1 MEKALAAAMTNLT
14 LRTRAPRRKGCGAVA
29 EGEMVLRREEMLLD
43 VTLSANTS
51 DSNGSVVLALTNFP
65 WLRTVAG
72 SFERYKWKRLNIHW
86 RAAGGFNKGG
96 LIAIGM
102 DWSSQMSSAYTKP
115 NLNANSERQKVLSLT
130 PHMSLPISAT
140 SINKMLGLPTRMLN
154 SRNWYDATKTDDE
167 GAVGTLRYAAKCDA
181 DTVAR
186 FIGEIWVDYEV
197 ILQGTR
203 A

>member
-1 MEKALAAAMTNLT
+1 
-14 LRTRAPRRKGCGAVA
+14 
-29 EGEMVLRREEMLLD
+29 MLLD
-43 VTLSANTS
+43 VTLSANAS

-197 ILQGTR
+197 VLQGTR

>member
-1 MEKALAAAMTNLT
+1 
-14 LRTRAPRRKGCGAVA
+14 
-29 EGEMVLRREEMLLD
+29 MVLRREEMLLD

-186 FIGEIWVDYEV
+186 FIGEVWVDYEV
-197 ILQGTR
+197 VLQGTR